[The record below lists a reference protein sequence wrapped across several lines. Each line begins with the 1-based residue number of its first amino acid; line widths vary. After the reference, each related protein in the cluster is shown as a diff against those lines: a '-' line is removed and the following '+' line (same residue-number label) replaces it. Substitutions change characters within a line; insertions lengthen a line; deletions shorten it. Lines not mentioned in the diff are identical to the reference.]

1 MFDFVKSRGF
11 ASVVVLAILAG
22 LSLFGMDAALAQ
34 AGAEA
39 PATAALADVAT
50 AGGLIATAMV
60 AAAASLLV
68 GRWVVAFI
76 T

>member
-1 MFDFVKSRGF
+1 MFKIVKSRGF
-11 ASVVVLAILAG
+11 ASVVLLAILAG
-22 LSLFGMDAALAQ
+22 LSLFGMDAAVAQ
-34 AGAEA
+34 AEA
-39 PATAALADVAT
+39 PATSALADVAT
-50 AGGLIATAMV
+50 AGAAIATAMV